1 MQTNRES
8 RAQDLTGT
16 GICDTIESIDKRPR
30 TGSERWK
37 KEVHSPMKSRKLRA
51 ALCALVCLLLLSLL
65 SGCGAGA
72 LIQGQWTDSSGS
84 LSMTLGKD
92 GKGIVTAYQ
101 IPLEIT
107 YTYENDVL
115 TIIYSENI
123 TDSGTVTFYGDD
135 EFVWEKVD
143 KNGDPYTED
152 YLRQS

>member
-1 MQTNRES
+1 MHKGSIRSPLTWAVHLSVLFLVVIWTLPTAGLFISALLDKDQIVASGWWTALSTSTQSAMYRAPGAES
-8 RAQDLTGT
+8 QVEEGGT
-16 GICDTIESIDKRPR
+16 FVI
-30 TGSERWK
+30 
-37 KEVHSPMKSRKLRA
+37 
-51 ALCALVCLLLLSLL
+51 
-65 SGCGAGA
+65 SGNIFEG
-72 LIQGQWTDSSGS
+72 
-84 LSMTLGKD
+84 